1 MTETNEA
8 LQQLL
13 GYSGEELA
21 RLSYRDV
28 THPDDNHLEAELS
41 EELRAGR
48 RPSFTVERRYI
59 RSDGEVVWARVTV
72 TRSRDG
78 SFGIA
83 LVEDVT
89 ERHELEERLRL
100 SQRLEAVGQLAGG
113 VAHDFNNLLTAIG
126 GYAELALREGGDRPR
141 LRESLEAIA
150 STAARASSLT
160 HQLLAFS
167 RRQRLEPK
175 VVDLNDVVTGS
186 LGLVE
191 KVTREDIRLET
202 ELAAGLP
209 HVKADPDQL
218 THVLLNL
225 AVNAR
230 DAMTAG
236 GTLRISSET
245 VDVDEEAGKRL
256 WNAPPGRYV
265 RLVVEDDGTGMEAA
279 VLERVFEPFFTTKEV
294 GAGTGL
300 GLSTVHG
307 IVAQSGGSI
316 EVTSEPGAGTTFTIC
331 LPSV

>member
-1 MTETNEA
+1 
-8 LQQLL
+8 
-13 GYSGEELA
+13 
-21 RLSYRDV
+21 
-28 THPDDNHLEAELS
+28 
-41 EELRAGR
+41 
-48 RPSFTVERRYI
+48 
-59 RSDGEVVWARVTV
+59 
-72 TRSRDG
+72 
-78 SFGIA
+78 
-83 LVEDVT
+83 
-89 ERHELEERLRL
+89 
-100 SQRLEAVGQLAGG
+100 
-113 VAHDFNNLLTAIG
+113 
-126 GYAELALREGGDRPR
+126 
-141 LRESLEAIA
+141 
-150 STAARASSLT
+150 
-160 HQLLAFS
+160 
-167 RRQRLEPK
+167 

-236 GTLRISSET
+236 GTLRISSEA

-300 GLSTVHG
+300 GLSTVYG
-307 IVAQSGGSI
+307 IVKQSGGYI
-316 EVTSEPGAGTTFTIC
+316 TAASEPGAGSRFDVY
-331 LPSV
+331 LPATQEPLSLVERPAEPTHAVGAARILVVEDEDVVCGLIAEALTSAGYEVTPTRDPREALELAEEQRFDVLVTDVTMPHMNGTEVARALLERHPSLRVLYTSGYGAAAPEGLVGDGAAFLPKPFALFELQERVAALLDRPAAA